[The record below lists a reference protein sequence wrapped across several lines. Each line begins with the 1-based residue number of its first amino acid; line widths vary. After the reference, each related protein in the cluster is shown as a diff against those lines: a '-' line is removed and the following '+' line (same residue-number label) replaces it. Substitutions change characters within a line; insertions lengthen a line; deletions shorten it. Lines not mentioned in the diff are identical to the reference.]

1 MSIRKTPF
9 FWFLAPDSAILAKGL
24 RFRIATMADPKPLG
38 PKPDRRLPAP
48 KAQQSLDQRRLM
60 MVALALLL
68 ITLGFALFRDRD
80 FWFPDTLDADNQPTE
95 SPTPATTAPSTPQP
109 QTPAAHKK
117 AHARPVNGSAPIA
130 DTPLPPTTIT
140 RTVLPPLEVEV
151 VAGSAHKTLRPGTNS
166 VRLDLRPDSSSEE
179 APESAPV
186 GTIQTAATITTNA
199 AEQSQVPPE
208 TNDMVSHSVRPG
220 YPMLARQMKVEGSVI
235 LEALIGRDGLIQEL
249 RVINGPP
256 ILATA
261 AREAVRQ
268 WHFKP
273 HYEGGEAVETQ
284 ARITVN
290 FTISTN

>member
-1 MSIRKTPF
+1 
-9 FWFLAPDSAILAKGL
+9 
-24 RFRIATMADPKPLG
+24 
-38 PKPDRRLPAP
+38 
-48 KAQQSLDQRRLM
+48 M

-68 ITLGFALFRDRD
+68 ITLGFVLYRDRD
-80 FWFPDTLDADNQPTE
+80 FWFPDTLDADDQPIE
-95 SPTPATTAPSTPQP
+95 SPTPAKTAHSAPQP
-109 QTPAAHKK
+109 QTPATHKK
-117 AHARPVNGSAPIA
+117 AHALPVNDSAPIA
-130 DTPLPPTTIT
+130 GTPLPPTTIT

-166 VRLDLRPDSSSEE
+166 VRVDLQPDSPSEE

-186 GTIQTAATITTNA
+186 DTNQTAANITTNA
-199 AEQSQVPPE
+199 AEQSQVPLE
-208 TNDMVSHSVRPG
+208 TADIVSHSVRPG

-249 RVINGPP
+249 RVISGPP
-256 ILATA
+256 ILSTA

-273 HYEGGEAVETQ
+273 HYESGDAVETQ
-284 ARITVN
+284 AKITVN